1 MSTTP
6 AEKAAGLQA
15 GFAPDLLEQILFP
28 LCDLFNHHLLVAGI
42 L

>member
-15 GFAPDLLEQILFP
+15 GFAPDLFRTNIVP
-28 LCDLFNHHLLVAGI
+28 IV
-42 L
+42 